1 MRLQRQ
7 WGTRWNGMVSVLQV
21 TLDAVELVDQA
32 QRHVGTP
39 SLALGLHLLGIDEL
53 ASRMRPAAQAFDAV
67 ACSHGVVTGVV
78 VGHQVAAVA
87 IEQA

>member
-1 MRLQRQ
+1 LLADVEAFA
-7 WGTRWNGMVSVLQV
+7 MVSVLQV

-32 QRHVGTP
+32 QRHIGTP
-39 SLALGLHLLGIDEL
+39 SLALGLHLLGFDEL

-67 ACSHGVVTGVV
+67 ACSHGVVAGVV